1 MKRNLTHL
9 SVVALVAVGVCIVAP
24 LYLGVTSPWAFL
36 VQCLLSPV
44 AYGFAGVV
52 AQLYYKEGGGG
63 ARYRSV
69 TLAVAAAA
77 SLFGIVG
84 CVHVATVRGKKYAA
98 YAAIN
103 VWFLAVLATCILAL
117 WRRSVKAYAPLPASS
132 ASGYS
137 GAGGALVNDSEALED
152 EEATRDI
159 SVHEDASLLD
169 HSSRRVAEANGVRVA
184 RSTRSASH
192 VLAVA
197 LVLPSMLLFA
207 SVLVPSYFYVDSAD
221 HTVGW
226 GPNALVWVPAFAGN
240 TDTYLALHYTAALAF
255 LALCGGLIA
264 ASNDRLSR
272 AASPPPWVMSVLGWS
287 EREGAGRVSV
297 LLLSAA
303 VAVAVGFSHWRPYSS
318 EGAWRRWSCS
328 LGSEACASGWLIWYE
343 GDNVFWA
350 EGCARALGQAALV
363 VLGALCLPLGKS
375 AGLGN
380 AAPGNLNTSSSNT
393 SSSGCLRKST
403 DSMGGGVEP
412 STARRFHAWC
422 GSLFLALVLL
432 HVALF
437 ARSYRYYDTWPDDLW
452 KLYPDYAPTN
462 GTVFLATV
470 VTILLAVSAVVLP
483 ADGAD
488 YAAPIDISREFS
500 NGDGSNPHDSS
511 DSSKDSSSHSSMGTR
526 RGGRVRRLL
535 AAMSLPP
542 TSVAKVTHTC
552 LGVSLLLAVCVHAK
566 GGWPFALLGLAL
578 MACDAIVRTH
588 RTARLVRLVSASL
601 LPTVPSSKQDSL
613 LQAQALDQPR
623 SRTNSSAS
631 SSSRGAAVPTT
642 SVSSADLSPRLLR
655 VAYTVERYR
664 GGLGR
669 LPPWLSKRLPSSWK
683 LSGSSK
689 MASSS
694 SVFGS
699 TYGGGSS
706 DGRSSSSSSG
716 ERLWEPWEPL
726 RVAGPGQ
733 WVYLNCPEVNVVE
746 WFPAF
751 LSSAPGDAISMH
763 HLPLSGHGSLSWPDR
778 FAALAA
784 GAQNGSSSSNG
795 GSSGGGGGDSSA
807 SLFAS
812 GDAAGEARGYKEHGP
827 HLSDSGRQVVY
838 RGLTLNID
846 GPYGPARDFERSGAR
861 RVMLVGAGAG
871 VGPAHAHFRHMY
883 LQARQGAYG
892 ANGHNSGS
900 SHFSG
905 STADGRDASVEK
917 MGLDGAPESLFA
929 GNGSSSGRNSS
940 SGPRVHFMWISRDGA
955 AFTEDPLFS
964 DTLSAVQR
972 DSLGGRFSF
981 SLYATRAGA
990 NTGAA
995 AAVAAAASSALKSST
1010 SSPSRFPAV
1019 AGRPDLATIF
1029 SAMGQWQQEERHRS
1043 HQPHSSSSQGTN
1055 SSSND
1060 LSRSS
1065 SPNVPP
1071 PALVYASGP
1080 PSLLR
1085 ECAFHA
1091 SRCGLRLLEDPY
1103 PHLWPD
1109 RRK

>member
-1 MKRNLTHL
+1 MKRNLTNL
-9 SVVALVAVGVCIVAP
+9 SGVALAAVGICIVAP
-24 LYLGVTSPWAFL
+24 LYFGVTSPWAFL

-44 AYGFAGVV
+44 AYGFAGIV
-52 AQLYYKEGGGG
+52 AQLYYKECGGG

-77 SLFGIVG
+77 TLFGIIG
-84 CVHVATVRGKKYAA
+84 CVHIATVRGKKYAA

-132 ASGYS
+132 TSSYCGASGT
-137 GAGGALVNDSEALED
+137 LENDSEAVED
-152 EEATRDI
+152 EDAMNDS

-169 HSSRRVAEANGVRVA
+169 HSSRRIAGASSIRGAN
-184 RSTRSASH
+184 STRNTNY
-192 VLAVA
+192 VLGAA
-197 LVLPSMLLFA
+197 LVVPTILLLA
-207 SVLVPSYFYVDSAD
+207 SVLFPSYFYLDRAD

-226 GPNALVWVPAFAGN
+226 GPNALVWVPALAG
-240 TDTYLALHYTAALAF
+240 DTKLCLALHYTATLAF
-255 LALCGGLIA
+255 LALCGGLLS
-264 ASNDRLSR
+264 ASSDRLRR
-272 AASPPPWVMSVLGWS
+272 AATPPQWVSSMLGWS
-287 EREGAGRVSV
+287 EREGAGRVGV
-297 LLLSAA
+297 LLLA
-303 VAVAVGFSHWRPYSS
+303 VAVTVAVAFSHWRPYSS
-318 EGAWRRWSCS
+318 DGAWRRWSCS
-328 LGSEACASGWLIWYE
+328 LGPEACASGWLIWYE

-350 EGCARALGQAALV
+350 EGFARALGQAALV

-380 AAPGNLNTSSSNT
+380 AAPGNINNSGGSNSSSSSN
-393 SSSGCLRKST
+393 GCLRKAG
-403 DSMGGGVEP
+403 DNMGGGVEP

-422 GSLFLALVLL
+422 GSVFLALVLL

-437 ARSYRYYDTWPDDLW
+437 ARSYRFYDTWPSDLW
-452 KLYPDYAPTN
+452 KPYPDYAPTN

-470 VTILLAVSAVVLP
+470 VTLLLTMSAAVLP

-488 YAAPIDISREFS
+488 YAAPSDLSRAFCT
-500 NGDGSNPHDSS
+500 GDRSS
-511 DSSKDSSSHSSMGTR
+511 HHENSDRSKESSSGKNSNSR
-526 RGGRVRRLL
+526 SLNRGGRVRRLL
-535 AAMSLPP
+535 SSWGLSP

-601 LPTVPSSKQDSL
+601 LPTTPSSQRETL
-613 LQAQALDQPR
+613 QQAQELDQSGR
-623 SRTNSSAS
+623 RHNLS
-631 SSSRGAAVPTT
+631 SSSMTNSGAAT
-642 SVSSADLSPRLLR
+642 SGAPATLVSSADLAPRLLR

-669 LPPWLSKRLPSSWK
+669 LPPWLARRLPSAWK
-683 LSGSSK
+683 FSGK
-689 MASSS
+689 GSSS
-694 SVFGS
+694 SAIFES
-699 TYGGGSS
+699 TNGGG
-706 DGRSSSSSSG
+706 GNSSSSSSSSRNG
-716 ERLWEPWEPL
+716 STGRLWEPWEPL

-733 WVYLNCPEVNVVE
+733 WVFLNCPEVSVVE
-746 WFPAF
+746 WFPVF
-751 LSSAPGDAISMH
+751 LSSAPGDAVSTH

-784 GAQNGSSSSNG
+784 GAGEHSGANGHRDSNG
-795 GSSGGGGGDSSA
+795 HKA
-807 SLFAS
+807 
-812 GDAAGEARGYKEHGP
+812 HGP
-827 HLSDSGRQVVY
+827 NLSDKSRVVLY
-838 RGLTLNID
+838 RGLTLNVD

-883 LQARQGAYG
+883 LKARQAAYS
-892 ANGHNSGS
+892 ANGHSNGLWNNINSS
-900 SHFSG
+900 P
-905 STADGRDASVEK
+905 ADSRDAAVGKS
-917 MGLDGAPESLFA
+917 GLDGAPEGLFV
-929 GNGSSSGRNSS
+929 GNGNNNNGSGSSG
-940 SGPRVHFMWISRDGA
+940 GPRVHLMWISRDGA
-955 AFTEDPLFS
+955 AFTEDPLFV
-964 DTLSAVQR
+964 DTLGDVQR

-990 NTGAA
+990 TPNGPAPR
-995 AAVAAAASSALKSST
+995 SST
-1010 SSPSRFPAV
+1010 GNSPRFQIV

-1043 HQPHSSSSQGTN
+1043 HQPLGSSSQG
-1055 SSSND
+1055 SNGGSD
-1060 LSRSS
+1060 MSRDSDR
-1065 SPNVPP
+1065 NAEGTP

-1085 ECAFHA
+1085 ECAFH
-1091 SRCGLRLLEDPY
+1091 SGRCGLRLLEDPY
-1103 PHLWPD
+1103 PHLWPEP
-1109 RRK
+1109 RN